1 MGYRSCLGIFRLLKA
16 YSKERLEAASRR
28 AVELQACS
36 YSSMK
41 SILKHS
47 LDQQLLIDL
56 PTERAGPDYG
66 NLRGARYYESPDQS
80 QPHTERETE
89 C

>member
-16 YSKERLEAASRR
+16 YSKERLESASRR

-36 YSSMK
+36 YRSLQ

-47 LDQQLLIDL
+47 LDQQLLIEL
-56 PTERAGPDYG
+56 PSEKAGPEHD
-66 NLRGARYYESPDQS
+66 NLRGAGYYESPDKS
-80 QPHTERETE
+80 QLQ
-89 C
+89 

>member
-56 PTERAGPDYG
+56 PTERAGPDHG